1 LISGSGI
8 SITQIVSTTPR
19 VISTSGIKSGDLVIF
34 NHTKGRLDIEEVG
47 TVSLEIAAPSM
58 LSYKRACLP

>member
-1 LISGSGI
+1 MINFWFRNI
-8 SITQIVSTTPR
+8 DRPKRNAIISTTPR
-19 VISTSGIKSGDLVIF
+19 VISTLGIKSGDLVIF

-58 LSYKRACLP
+58 LS